1 MIMLETVTPLRIARA
16 TVIAAVLVVLA
27 AVPASAQNL
36 LTDPTFDSGHAGWQP
51 NDSRI
56 ELRDRADLGSPLEGG
71 SGPGAL
77 EVRFSYWS
85 SSYNGCYQVVDIQP
99 GVTYDVATSMLVP
112 AADNPANLAG
122 MYIQWLAADSTPL
135 GSDNV
140 IRVSPPTDTW
150 MRLEDQLTAPAG
162 AAQAKV
168 WLVVG
173 TPSLQDET
181 NPGVAIFDDA
191 FFGAAA
197 LETVQELFVPAAA
210 SAQGQGGT
218 SWSTS
223 GWFSNSTDVPVDLAA
238 ALLRQGQSNATAV
251 ASPVTLGTIPPHG
264 FLRVDDLVG
273 VLGGSQLTAG
283 VYLRATGT
291 GISQGTSIVTATT
304 HTFTPNPLGGGSYG
318 QGIPASRAGSA
329 GQTLVPGVFQNAVL
343 RTNVGVLN
351 TSSTTVTLEVR
362 ILDAGGNQMSLT
374 GWSLQPYE
382 QRQVGLPVLGVSSLD
397 GGSVTF
403 RVTSASGSI
412 LGYASTVDQVSGDA
426 IYNAA
431 R

>member
-1 MIMLETVTPLRIARA
+1 MSDRA
-16 TVIAAVLVVLA
+16 TTRRFSRASALAVALLGLSALPV
-27 AVPASAQNL
+27 SAQNL
-36 LTDPTFDSGHAGWQP
+36 LTNPAFDSGHDGWQP

-56 ELRDRADLGSPLEGG
+56 ELRDRGDLGSTLDGG

-77 EVRFSYWS
+77 EVRFSHWS
-85 SSYNGCYQVVDIQP
+85 SSYDGGHQTVDVQP

-112 AADNPANLAG
+112 SADNPANLAG
-122 MYIQWLAADSTPL
+122 MYVQWLAADFTELS
-135 GSDNV
+135 SDNV
-140 IRVSPPTDTW
+140 IRASQTTDTW
-150 MRLEDQLTAPAG
+150 LRLTHELTAPAG
-162 AAQAKV
+162 AAQARV

-191 FFGAAA
+191 YFGEAG

-218 SWSTS
+218 SWSTA
-223 GWFSNSTDVPVDLAA
+223 GWFSNSTDVPVDLSA
-238 ALLRQGQSNATAV
+238 ALLRQGQSNAAAV

-264 FLRVDDLVG
+264 FLRVDDLVA
-273 VLGGSQLTAG
+273 VLGGSQLTG
-283 VYLRATGT
+283 GLYLRATAS
-291 GISQGTSIVTATT
+291 GISQGASIVTATT

-329 GQTLVPGVFQNAVL
+329 GETLVPGVFQNAVL
-343 RTNVGVLN
+343 RTNIGVLN
-351 TSSTTVTLEVR
+351 TSGTTVTLEVR
-362 ILDAGGNQMSLT
+362 VLDANGNQMSFT

-382 QRQVGLPVLGVSSLD
+382 QRQVGLPVLGVSSLN

-403 RVTSASGSI
+403 RVTSAGGSI

>member
-1 MIMLETVTPLRIARA
+1 MSDRATTRRFARA
-16 TVIAAVLVVLA
+16 SALAVALLGLSALPV
-27 AVPASAQNL
+27 SAQNL
-36 LTDPTFDSGHAGWQP
+36 LTNPAFDSGHDGWQP

-56 ELRDRADLGSPLEGG
+56 ELRDRADLGSTLDGG

-85 SSYNGCYQVVDIQP
+85 SSYDGGHQTVDVQP

-112 AADNPANLAG
+112 SADNPANLAG
-122 MYIQWLAADSTPL
+122 MYVQWLAADFTELS
-135 GSDNV
+135 SDNV
-140 IRVSPPTDTW
+140 IRASQTTDTW
-150 MRLEDQLTAPAG
+150 LRLTHELTAPAG
-162 AAQAKV
+162 AAQARV

-191 FFGAAA
+191 YFGEAG

-218 SWSTS
+218 SWSTA
-223 GWFSNSTDVPVDLAA
+223 GWFSNSTDVPVDLSA
-238 ALLRQGQSNATAV
+238 ALLRQGQSNAAAV

-264 FLRVDDLVG
+264 FLRVDDLVA
-273 VLGGSQLTAG
+273 VLGGSQLTG
-283 VYLRATGT
+283 GLYLRATAS

-329 GQTLVPGVFQNAVL
+329 GETLVPGVFQNAVL
-343 RTNVGVLN
+343 RTNIGVLN
-351 TSSTTVTLEVR
+351 TSGTTVTLEVR
-362 ILDAGGNQMSLT
+362 VLDANGNQMSFT

-382 QRQVGLPVLGVSSLD
+382 QRQVGLPVLGVSSLN

-403 RVTSASGSI
+403 RVTSAGGSI